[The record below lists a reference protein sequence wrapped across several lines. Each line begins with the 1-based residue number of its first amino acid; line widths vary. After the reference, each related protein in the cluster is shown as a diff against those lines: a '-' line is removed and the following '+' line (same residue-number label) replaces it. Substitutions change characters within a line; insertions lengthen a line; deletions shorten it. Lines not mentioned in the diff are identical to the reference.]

1 MIKWYQSVFLCLV
14 VFAYFLAPAAISA
27 SGSSLGVVRDGDSV
41 YLSTTAATQS
51 ATASGTAF
59 GDVTLFKGYA
69 LTLGGLIT
77 SLLTLIILVSA
88 LLVFLQLITAAFQWL
103 TSGGDKGKTG
113 EARSKIVA
121 AIIGLVIVA
130 ASWAVF
136 MVVLKFLGFDSYDDL
151 FANMRSIS

>member
-1 MIKWYQSVFLCLV
+1 MIRWYQRLSLL
-14 VFAYFLAPAAISA
+14 FAGLLLAVTANSAFA
-27 SGSSLGVVRDGDSV
+27 SGTSLGVVRDGNSL

-51 ATASGTAF
+51 ATTSGTVF

-69 LTLGGLIT
+69 RTIGGFIT
-77 SLLTLIILVSA
+77 SILTFVILVAA

-103 TSGGDKGKTG
+103 TSGGDKGKTD
-113 EARSKIVA
+113 EARGKIVA
-121 AIIGLVIVA
+121 AVIGLVIVA

-136 MVVLKFLGFDSYDDL
+136 LVVLRFLGFESYDDL